1 MNGMSLKK
9 VKDIK
14 VNLKYDGENLQSV
27 DKTKP
32 GKCFEL
38 PHPWVEWLEEYGCNA
53 RIKKLKEKL
62 TI

>member
-1 MNGMSLKK
+1 M
-9 VKDIK
+9 
-14 VNLKYDGENLQSV
+14 QSV
-27 DKTKP
+27 DKTKL

-38 PHPWVEWLEEYGCNA
+38 PPQWVEWLEEYGCNA